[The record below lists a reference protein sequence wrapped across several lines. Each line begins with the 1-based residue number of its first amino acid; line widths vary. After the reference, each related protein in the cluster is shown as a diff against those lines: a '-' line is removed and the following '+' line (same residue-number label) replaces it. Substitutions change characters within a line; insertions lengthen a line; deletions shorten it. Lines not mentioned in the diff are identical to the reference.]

1 MLHHQFHH
9 HNRPQGELTK
19 LLQSSLECVA
29 GARGP
34 PSIDKGA
41 DLGRSITYK
50 HYYHQIFKK
59 SNWLKFHRQIFRIFL
74 MFKKRELT
82 WVARSLV
89 VISHQ
94 TLLYV
99 G

>member
-1 MLHHQFHH
+1 MQHHQFHHNHLQHRRHHNYHH

-50 HYYHQIFKK
+50 QYYLQI
-59 SNWLKFHRQIFRIFL
+59 LKNPNSYNIFIKYSEYF
-74 MFKKRELT
+74 
-82 WVARSLV
+82 
-89 VISHQ
+89 
-94 TLLYV
+94 
-99 G
+99 

>member
-41 DLGRSITYK
+41 DLGRSITCKQSYL
-50 HYYHQIFKK
+50 QLFKN
-59 SNWLKFHRQIFRIFL
+59 SNLLQVHRQIFRIFL
-74 MFKKRELT
+74 MLKKKELT
-82 WVARSLV
+82 WVLD
-89 VISHQ
+89 H
-94 TLLYV
+94 
-99 G
+99 